1 MIPGTYHFRPMTSDD
16 LPLVKRWLTH
26 PHVIEWWGDPDQQFA
41 LVQEDLANPLMQQ
54 FIVAFDNRPFGY
66 IQNYDL
72 DEWPDAAFREL
83 PPGTRAIDQFIGE
96 PDMVHRGH
104 GSAFIRA
111 LADQLLTGGAPC
123 VITDPDVDNARAIR
137 CYEKAGFARH
147 GVVNTLE
154 GPALL
159 MVRTQ

>member
-1 MIPGTYHFRPMTSDD
+1 MQLGAYQFREMTQAD
-16 LPLVKRWLTH
+16 LPLIRGWLAH
-26 PHVIEWWGDPDQQFA
+26 PHVIEWWGDTDQQFA
-41 LVQEDLANPLMQQ
+41 LVEEDFANPLMQQ
-54 FIVAFDNRPFGY
+54 FIVEFDHTPFAY
-66 IQNYDL
+66 VQNYDL

-96 PDMVHRGH
+96 PDMANRGH

-111 LADQLLTGGAPC
+111 LADRLLADGAPC

-137 CYEKAGFARH
+137 CYEKAGFERQS
-147 GVVNTLE
+147 VVNTLE

-159 MVRTQ
+159 MVRTT